1 LVDAASLLAQFH
13 SFFRF
18 PTCAIIEAY
27 PSGWGLPTGDTT
39 RLLRKV
45 SAGDTNAEGELIE
58 HVYQDLR
65 RLAGAYMRRE
75 RSGHT
80 LQPTELVGKAFL
92 RLCRES
98 EIEFQDR
105 AHFFRVAAVVMRRIL
120 VDHARARKAGKRG
133 GGVRIPLDDI
143 FPGPAAQIDL
153 ILDVDRALAKLESL
167 DNRLAQ
173 IVVMRFFGGLSEEEI
188 GTTLGIHVRTI
199 RREWKTA
206 KTWLRGELAS
216 NAGGSSIQN
225 L

>member
-1 LVDAASLLAQFH
+1 MALS
-13 SFFRF
+13 
-18 PTCAIIEAY
+18 
-27 PSGWGLPTGDTT
+27 TGDTT

-45 SAGDTNAEGELIE
+45 SVGDKNAESELIE

-65 RLAGAYMRRE
+65 RLAGAYLRRE

-120 VDHARARKAGKRG
+120 VDHARARNADKRG
-133 GGVRIPLDDI
+133 GGVKIPLDDI
-143 FPGPAAQIDL
+143 IPAPATQLEL
-153 ILDVDRALAKLESL
+153 ILDVDRALVKLEAF
-167 DNRLAQ
+167 DDRLAQ

-188 GTTLGIHVRTI
+188 GATLRIHARTV

-206 KTWLRGELAS
+206 KAWLRGELAP
-216 NAGGSSIQN
+216 NPDVSSVKN
-225 L
+225 P

>member
-1 LVDAASLLAQFH
+1 
-13 SFFRF
+13 
-18 PTCAIIEAY
+18 
-27 PSGWGLPTGDTT
+27 
-39 RLLRKV
+39 LLRKV

-105 AHFFRVAAVVMRRIL
+105 AHFFRVAAMVMRRIL

-143 FPGPAAQIDL
+143 VPAPTAQIDL
-153 ILDVDRALAKLESL
+153 ILDVDRALVKLEAF

-188 GTTLGIHVRTI
+188 GTTLGIHVRTV

-216 NAGGSSIQN
+216 NAGVSSIKN
-225 L
+225 V